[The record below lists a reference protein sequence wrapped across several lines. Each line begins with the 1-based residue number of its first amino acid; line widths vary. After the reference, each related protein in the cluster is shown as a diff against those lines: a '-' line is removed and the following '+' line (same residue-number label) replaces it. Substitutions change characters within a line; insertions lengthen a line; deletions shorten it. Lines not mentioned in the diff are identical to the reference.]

1 MKGLFIKDIKCIWKL
16 VVTCIVI
23 MFLMLTV
30 FKVVS
35 EDFYVDFINKLIIC
49 VYFIIGCGSLVST
62 TMLAEDEKSKFD
74 IYTFILPIDKKLAT
88 LEKVIMSLSIIV
100 FYAVIGILTVTVLSS
115 KPSEQI
121 WYIVCIAV
129 PIALVMVGLEILISK
144 YLGTASAFV
153 STFVVGAI
161 MYVAI
166 VVFTGALDSILDLEA
181 MLYKNRAV
189 PLVVGIILYII
200 LALAACNVREE
211 C

>member
-35 EDFYVDFINKLIIC
+35 EDFDVDFINKLIIC

-161 MYVAI
+161 MLVAI
-166 VVFTGALDSILDLEA
+166 FVFTGALDSILDLEA

-200 LALAACNVREE
+200 LSLAACNVREE

>member
-35 EDFYVDFINKLIIC
+35 EDFDVDFINKLIIC

-62 TMLAEDEKSKFD
+62 TMLAEDEKFKFD

-115 KPSEQI
+115 KPSDQI

-129 PIALVMVGLEILISK
+129 PIALVMVGLEILLYNIF
-144 YLGTASAFV
+144 LIGFPAVRTR
-153 STFVVGAI
+153 
-161 MYVAI
+161 
-166 VVFTGALDSILDLEA
+166 
-181 MLYKNRAV
+181 MLYMAV
-189 PLVVGIILYII
+189 QWVGILMSGSMCIFITGKIEQNKYSKKEIDE
-200 LALAACNVREE
+200 NK
-211 C
+211 

>member
-35 EDFYVDFINKLIIC
+35 EDFDVDFINKLIIC

-62 TMLAEDEKSKFD
+62 TMLAEDEKFKFD

-115 KPSEQI
+115 KPSDQI

-161 MYVAI
+161 MLVAI
-166 VVFTGALDSILDLEA
+166 FVFTGVLDSILDLEA
-181 MLYKNRAV
+181 ILYKNRAV

-200 LALAACNVREE
+200 LSLAACNVREE